1 MPRFTGHWRLSFI
14 SMDAVPTARVMGLAR
29 GLDAKIYR
37 TLETLFI
44 SMDAV
49 PAARVMGLTRPR
61 CQYLQDI

>member
-1 MPRFTGHWRLSFI
+1 MPIFTGHLRLSFI

-44 SMDAV
+44 LMDV
-49 PAARVMGLTRPR
+49 GTNKGSFQNWGLFRA
-61 CQYLQDI
+61 